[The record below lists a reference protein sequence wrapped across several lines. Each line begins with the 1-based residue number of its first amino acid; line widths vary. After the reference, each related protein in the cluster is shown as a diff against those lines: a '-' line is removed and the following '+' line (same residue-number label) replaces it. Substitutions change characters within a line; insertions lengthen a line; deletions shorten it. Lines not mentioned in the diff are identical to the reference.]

1 MRNARLASRAL
12 ETTGPGRRWRYRVWQ
27 NHDDIEDAAAAKDE
41 GQTLEELGEEPDL
54 WVPRPD
60 GGFDPRFL
68 MGVIVLAACS
78 LHNFRMLGLRYTR
91 S

>member
-1 MRNARLASRAL
+1 MHLKL
-12 ETTGPGRRWRYRVWQ
+12 LDQVEDGDTEYGRTMMTLKMLPLLRTRVKPWRS
-27 NHDDIEDAAAAKDE
+27 
-41 GQTLEELGEEPDL
+41 LGEEPDL